1 MRLSLDTKK
10 EFYKNDFMR
19 AQNKVSFKGLPESM
33 MKIVCSAM
41 DSNRLLTKTS
51 QSFDTRATMRTIRKH
66 IGKSADVLLEHIK
79 GDDIINQALII
90 KGDKL
95 QFNDK
100 RPLRLIVDGLLYPIS
115 KIPFYLFYGGLNVLK
130 KFNFVKNSNW
140 LKNFEKSSFY
150 KATHSYLKKDDK
162 LNSLRGL
169 MEIGSKGTV
178 MGKAAREKA
187 FIQNTAKTFDSKFGN
202 YNGVHERALTRI
214 VTGLIPAFFLA
225 NDAHNLSILCTNNKK
240 EAAVEK
246 DLRFKQ
252 EMKRVFS
259 NAYIQL
265 ITLGALSKFINKS
278 KAWFVGVTVGTIL
291 VTEIYSRLSTGKKI
305 HFISPEEAKAINA
318 KEKMKKAQDNMK
330 KGLTFVVDEAP
341 TALNV
346 KLNGINK
353 FIENPDGNKFKDI
366 EARRN
371 KKTQKADKNKGKS
384 NALLSLSTVAKYFG
398 IVLVAGFAMRYIKK
412 FPPVSKL
419 FNSIAK
425 GYNKI
430 YSRITTKANHISK
443 TDMTKV
449 MDKMKKC
456 GFGTIAQAYEK
467 TVMDYQ
473 KLLAMPQFIDKEFIT
488 AIRKTG
494 NKTLAKNI
502 EEFASGKNPTAL
514 INNLKNESI
523 DHNFKRFM
531 RYLRMSK
538 QQDLINKINEI
549 NKDGKI
555 DYIKLH
561 KLFGKSENSK
571 YTEIFENIFTADD
584 NSLRLKLLE
593 KAKYAL
599 KSAGKEKIWQN
610 AENKALADIKTKDF
624 FDLGKTKIPVVKEI
638 VDFCVEPFK
647 FIWNYGTLSYKGASK
662 LIDLFNPKPNKGVK
676 DLDTVAKALNSLTK
690 KIKMTDKSFTDM
702 FNEKIVKGFNSTTM
716 SKIANS
722 ELSALA
728 KSASTITT
736 MSFLMSDNYNM
747 VMLKSDGEDLEEAK
761 LKRTERAVQEM
772 SRFFWQQL
780 FINLFNN
787 TFAGPY
793 NSSLL
798 GASVVN
804 TASTTIGEICTR
816 KAVGL
821 PLGASSK
828 EEILELERNNLS
840 GNGFKSKFF
849 RFMSK
854 LTGKKVLS
862 EREMKTS
869 KK

>member
-1 MRLSLDTKK
+1 MRLSLDTQK
-10 EFYKNDFMR
+10 EFYKNNFR
-19 AQNKVSFKGLPESM
+19 QTQNKISFKGMPENV
-33 MKIVCSAM
+33 MKAVISAM
-41 DSNRLLTKTS
+41 DSKHILTTTS
-51 QSFDTRATMRTIRKH
+51 KSFDTKATMRTIRQH

-79 GDDIINQALII
+79 DNDILSQAIVI

-95 QFNDK
+95 QFKDK
-100 RPLRLIVDGLLYPIS
+100 RPLRLIIDGLLYPIS
-115 KIPFYLFYGGLNVLK
+115 KIPFYIFYKGLNALK
-130 KFNFVKNSNW
+130 KFSFIKNSDW

-150 KATHSYLKKDDK
+150 KATHSYMKKDDK
-162 LNSLRGL
+162 INALRGL
-169 MEIGSKGTV
+169 METGSRNHV
-178 MGKAAREKA
+178 MGKFAREKA

-202 YNGVHERALTRI
+202 YNGVDERALTRI
-214 VTGLIPAFFLA
+214 VTGFIPAYFLA

-240 EAAVEK
+240 EAKNEK

-252 EMKRVFS
+252 ETKRVLS

-305 HFISPEEAKAINA
+305 HFISSDEAKAINA
-318 KEKMKKAQDNMK
+318 KERMKKAQDNMK

-346 KLNGINK
+346 KLNGVNK

-366 EARRN
+366 EVKRN
-371 KKTQKADKNKGKS
+371 KKNQKSDKNKEKS
-384 NALLSLSTVAKYFG
+384 NAILSLGTVAKYFG

-412 FPPVSKL
+412 IPPVNKL
-419 FNSIAK
+419 FSSIAK

-430 YSRITTKANHISK
+430 YSKITTKSNHIQK

-467 TVMDYQ
+467 TVMDFQ
-473 KLLAMPQFIDKEFIT
+473 KILTMPKFIDKEFID
-488 AIRKTG
+488 AIKKTG
-494 NKTLAKNI
+494 DKTLAQNI
-502 EEFASGKNPTAL
+502 EALASGKEKAL
-514 INNLKNESI
+514 TDTLKNDSI
-523 DHNFKRFM
+523 NHNFRRFM
-531 RYLRMSK
+531 RYLKMSK
-538 QQDLINKINEI
+538 QTDLIDKINEI

-555 DYIKLH
+555 NYVKLH
-561 KLFGKSENSK
+561 NLLKKKKNTNYS
-571 YTEIFENIFTADD
+571 EIFENIYAVDD
-584 NSLRLKLLE
+584 NSLKLELLN
-593 KAKYAL
+593 KAKNVL
-599 KSAGKEKIWQN
+599 KNAGKEKIWQN
-610 AENKALADIKTKDF
+610 AENKAMAEINSRNYL
-624 FDLGKTKIPVVKEI
+624 DLGKTKIPVVKEI
-638 VDFCVEPFK
+638 VDFCIEPFK

-662 LIDLFNPKPNKGVK
+662 LIDLFNPKPEKALK
-676 DLDTVAKALNSLTK
+676 DIDAVAKALNSLTK
-690 KIKMTDKSFTDM
+690 KAKMNDKAFTDM

-761 LKRTERAVQEM
+761 LKRKERAVQEM

-787 TFAGPY
+787 TFAGAY
-793 NSSLL
+793 NSSLF
-798 GASVVN
+798 GASAVN

-821 PLGASSK
+821 PLNASSK